1 MAFCLVF
8 SRKFNIMSALF
19 VNQSPTLPQK
29 IDSRE
34 GLFGCKMGLAC
45 ACGRMNIYLKRL
57 PFTPI
62 SGLFA
67 TKFSAFWCKMEC
79 VLVLNARHFAAKC
92 KAKCC

>member
-1 MAFCLVF
+1 
-8 SRKFNIMSALF
+8 MSALS

-57 PFTPI
+57 PFAPF

-67 TKFSAFWCKMEC
+67 TKCSAFCGKTEC
-79 VLVLNARHFAAKC
+79 VLVQNGVRFGAKR
-92 KAKCC
+92 KAFWC